1 MGLFNT
7 ITNAIFPER
16 KQKNNYT
23 RGNDFLKY
31 GNRNTLYPTWSEVK
45 LTEMDVYKGYAYA
58 AIQKRSNKVAK
69 LAKENLRTWTND
81 TTLAKMSKY
90 NMTPTHPYLRIIE
103 GSTKFSQKK
112 FWKDISIYLDLV
124 GVYYLGVVR
133 GHQELVDGSEIY
145 GDVKEFILLNPLE
158 IKRVV
163 NKSGEVAGYV
173 EQKPDGRTREWQKHQ
188 IIEMRELNPK
198 DEDKLYSM
206 VSAGKESIY
215 TINQATDY
223 ARQTINGNLNA
234 PGILTTDVVLQDE
247 DFANFVA
254 RIKNSQKGEPLFAN
268 GSGAINWQPMQIN
281 LDQAALLNIKSGS
294 RDEFF
299 AVSGTSKTVLGIEES
314 GTTRETARTQT
325 ELFLSDA
332 VEPRVEDIID
342 FLNLDYKTKYP
353 AQYKTYGYLIEL
365 VSSSTRDYDTDIKAL
380 QLKREEYQ
388 LAQDMIDMGYT
399 KESSI
404 QYAKGEIDLDQ
415 IQQIDFGELQ
425 KELEAERSDEGSDT
439 PQDPEQPEDSQ
450 ESTEEQS
457 EEKEQTN
464 DSQALKV
471 LENEDGELAF
481 KEEFNGWLAGVVK
494 PIEVRKRLKAIGKIK
509 YLVEGDEIKD
519 FSNVPA
525 EDVPHFTL
533 MYGLKDQP
541 YEIKDLI
548 DGAINGLKEVSIK
561 KISHFELDYANCL
574 VAILDKTPELLKA
587 RNNLEKLPHQQ
598 EEFGFSNPHITLAY
612 IDKGEDM
619 KPYYELFE
627 DLPGQI
633 LDVVAIDYGKGY
645 EEGLYKKIANDD
657 TEEHHY
663 EDSEHDH
670 EENFHTH
677 EDGSICTHCHETP
690 KIETYHNDLSEEDS
704 EILDGAYKTFI
715 NQIRQI
721 QKTAINKAISK
732 VTVNSFE
739 EEDILESED
748 KEEIQNKLEE
758 AVKDYWWIILPIFA
772 NTLFGQR
779 NNQFKTNRNFIF
791 SQEIKDKVLANA
803 AKVSQGHIQT
813 VIGNILVASNRAYK
827 NILEDLAT
835 NLITEAYDKN
845 PEKFSEY
852 FETKP
857 TEVQIKKALHS
868 TDILEK
874 NRKIYEKAN
883 RMVTDGYSRGEI
895 IKAIR
900 AEYNNLSTKRATVI
914 ARNETSRAFVNSQYQ
929 ADLQFLNSIG
939 KMDLA
944 YKELYSRS
952 GDPCPVCKE
961 IINQGPVPFTKP
973 FIALGETINTVV
985 NGKESS
991 FTANYEDIDGG
1002 VVHPQ
1007 CTCQYR
1013 LIIKDEHNGLV
1024 SKYNSLETKEQG
1036 VLNDKVK

>member
-69 LAKENLRTWTND
+69 LAKENLRTWAND
-81 TTLAKMSKY
+81 TTIKKMSEY
-90 NMTPTHPYLRIIE
+90 NMTPTHPYLRVIE

-133 GHQELVDGSEIY
+133 GYQELADGEEIY
-145 GDVKEFILLNPLE
+145 GDVKEFVLLNPLE

-163 NKSGEVAGYV
+163 NKDGQVGGYI
-173 EQKPDGRTREWQKHQ
+173 EQKPDGRTRKWQKHQ

-198 DEDKLYSM
+198 DESKVYSM

-247 DFANFVA
+247 DFANFVS

-268 GSGAINWQPMQIN
+268 GSGAINWQPMQID

-325 ELFLSDA
+325 ELFLSDV

-353 AQYKTYGYLIEL
+353 SQYRTYGYLIE
-365 VSSSTRDYDTDIKAL
+365 VISASSRDYDADIKAI

-415 IQQIDFGELQ
+415 IQELNYGELS
-425 KELEAERSDEGSDT
+425 KELDG
-439 PQDPEQPEDSQ
+439 EDSEDTDSNASSESQEPDNTQ
-450 ESTEEQS
+450 ESESTAEQS

-464 DSQALKV
+464 DSQTLRV
-471 LENEDGELAF
+471 LENEDGELEF

-494 PIEVRKRLKAIGKIK
+494 PIEVRKRLEAIGKTK
-509 YLVEGDEIKD
+509 YLVDGDEIKD

-548 DGAINGLKEVSIK
+548 NGAISGLKEVSIK

-574 VAILDKTPELLKA
+574 VAILNKTPELMKA
-587 RNNLEKLPHQQ
+587 RSNLEKLPHQE
-598 EEFGFSNPHITLAY
+598 EEFGFNNPHITLAY

-645 EEGLYKKIANDD
+645 EEGLYESFKKEKNPIEKTEDKKEE
-657 TEEHHY
+657 TEEPHSHHHNEQSVCEHCK
-663 EDSEHDH
+663 ED
-670 EENFHTH
+670 T
-677 EDGSICTHCHETP
+677 GIQ
-690 KIETYHNDLSEEDS
+690 TYYNDLSEEDS
-704 EILDGAYKTFI
+704 EIMDEAYNSFMTI
-715 NQIRQI
+715 LRSI
-721 QKTAINKAISK
+721 QKDTIEKAISK
-732 VTVNSFE
+732 VNINSFE
-739 EEDILESED
+739 EEDVLGED
-748 KEEIQNKLEE
+748 DKKEISNRLQQ
-758 AVKDYWWIILPIFA
+758 AIKDYWWVLVPMFA
-772 NTLFGQR
+772 NTLVSQR
-779 NNQFKTNRNFIF
+779 NNQFRTKYNFVF
-791 SQEIKDKVLANA
+791 SQEIKDQVMENA
-803 AKVSQGHIQT
+803 TKVSEGHLNTI
-813 VIGNILVASNRAYK
+813 INNILKASNKAYK
-827 NILEDLAT
+827 NLLQGLAVDLIDET
-835 NLITEAYDKN
+835 YDKN
-845 PEKFSEY
+845 PDKFSEY
-852 FETKP
+852 FKAKP
-857 TEVQIKKALHS
+857 TKAEIAKAIDTTS
-868 TDILEK
+868 ILEN

-883 RMVTDGYSRGEI
+883 KLVSEGYGRKDI
-895 IKAIR
+895 IKAIKS
-900 AEYNNLSTKRATVI
+900 EYANLSTKRAELI
-914 ARNETSRAFVNSQYQ
+914 ASNETSRAFVNSQYQ
-929 ADLQFLNSIG
+929 ADIQFLNSIG
-939 KMDLA
+939 KLSIA
-944 YKELYSRS
+944 QKELYSRS
-952 GDPCPVCKE
+952 NNPCPFCRE
-961 IINQGPVPFTKP
+961 LINRGPIPFTEP
-973 FIALGETINTVV
+973 FLALGETIKTKI
-985 NGKESS
+985 NGKEATY
-991 FTANYEDIDGG
+991 TANYEDIDAGILHVNCHCG
-1002 VVHPQ
+1002 
-1007 CTCQYR
+1007 YR
-1013 LIIKDEHNGLV
+1013 LVMKDQVNGV
-1024 SKYNSLETKEQG
+1024 SAKYNSLDIKTKG
-1036 VLNDKVK
+1036 L